1 MHYINKVKHF
11 RKIVM
16 DQKILVVSS
25 NEILGYEQVEY
36 LGVVQGS
43 TVKSRNFISDLIASL
58 KTIIGGEL
66 VGYSKLLA
74 SARSQAYDRMIQ
86 DAEERGANAIV
97 SFRFQTS
104 SIAKGASEILAYGT
118 AIKINRE

>member
-1 MHYINKVKHF
+1 M
-11 RKIVM
+11 RE
-16 DQKILVVSS
+16 KILVVTS
-25 NEILGYEQVEY
+25 NEISGYQETEHLGI
-36 LGVVQGS
+36 VQGS
-43 TVKSRNFISDLIASL
+43 TVKSRNFLSDFLASL

-74 SARSQAYDRMIQ
+74 SARSQAYDRMLQ
-86 DAEERGANAIV
+86 EAEEKNADAIV

-118 AIKINRE
+118 AIKIKGKLNE

>member
-1 MHYINKVKHF
+1 MREKF
-11 RKIVM
+11 
-16 DQKILVVSS
+16 LVVTS
-25 NEILGYEQVEY
+25 NEISGYQETEHLGI
-36 LGVVQGS
+36 VQGS
-43 TVKSRNFISDLIASL
+43 TVKSRNFLSDFLASL

-74 SARSQAYDRMIQ
+74 SARSQAYDRMLQ
-86 DAEERGANAIV
+86 EAEEKNADAIV

-118 AIKINRE
+118 AIKIKGKLNE

>member
-1 MHYINKVKHF
+1 M
-11 RKIVM
+11 RE
-16 DQKILVVSS
+16 KILVVTS
-25 NEILGYEQVEY
+25 NEISGYQETEHLGI
-36 LGVVQGS
+36 VQGS
-43 TVKSRNFISDLIASL
+43 TVKSRNFLSDFLASL

-74 SARSQAYDRMIQ
+74 SARSQAYDRMLQ
-86 DAEERGANAIV
+86 EAEEKNADAIV

-118 AIKINRE
+118 AIKIKGKLYE

>member
-1 MHYINKVKHF
+1 M
-11 RKIVM
+11 RE
-16 DQKILVVSS
+16 KILVVTS
-25 NEILGYEQVEY
+25 NEISGYQEIEHLGI
-36 LGVVQGS
+36 VQGS
-43 TVKSRNFISDLIASL
+43 TVKSRNFLSDFLASL

-74 SARSQAYDRMIQ
+74 SARSQAYDRMLQ
-86 DAEERGANAIV
+86 EAEEKNADAIV

-118 AIKINRE
+118 AIKIKVKLNE

>member
-1 MHYINKVKHF
+1 MENSRNFTRNDDLI
-11 RKIVM
+11 
-16 DQKILVVSS
+16 VVSS
-25 NEILGYEQVEY
+25 NDIAGVEIKQHIGI
-36 LGVVQGS
+36 VQGS
-43 TVKSRNFISDLIASL
+43 TVKSRNFLSDFLASL

-74 SARSQAYDRMIQ
+74 SARSQAYDRMLQ
-86 DAEERGANAIV
+86 EAEEKNADAIV

-118 AIKINRE
+118 AIKIKGKLNE

>member
-1 MHYINKVKHF
+1 M
-11 RKIVM
+11 RE
-16 DQKILVVSS
+16 KILVVTS
-25 NEILGYEQVEY
+25 NEISGYQETEHLGI
-36 LGVVQGS
+36 VQGS
-43 TVKSRNFISDLIASL
+43 TVKSRNFLSDFLASL

-74 SARSQAYDRMIQ
+74 SARSQAYDRMLQ
-86 DAEERGANAIV
+86 EAEEKNADAIV

-118 AIKINRE
+118 AIKIKGELNE

>member
-1 MHYINKVKHF
+1 M
-11 RKIVM
+11 RE
-16 DQKILVVSS
+16 KILVVTS
-25 NEILGYEQVEY
+25 NEISGYQEVEHLGI
-36 LGVVQGS
+36 VQGS
-43 TVKSRNFISDLIASL
+43 TVKSRNFLSDFLASL

-74 SARSQAYDRMIQ
+74 SARSQAYDRMLKE
-86 DAEERGANAIV
+86 AEEKNADAIV

-118 AIKINRE
+118 AIKIKGKLNE

>member
-1 MHYINKVKHF
+1 M
-11 RKIVM
+11 RE
-16 DQKILVVSS
+16 KILVVTS
-25 NEILGYEQVEY
+25 NEISGYQETEHLGI
-36 LGVVQGS
+36 VQGS
-43 TVKSRNFISDLIASL
+43 TVKSRNFLSDFLASL

-74 SARSQAYDRMIQ
+74 SARSQAYDRMLQ
-86 DAEERGANAIV
+86 EAEEKNADAIV

-118 AIKINRE
+118 SFLLNRL

>member
-1 MHYINKVKHF
+1 MTVDSNQENNKDF
-11 RKIVM
+11 
-16 DQKILVVSS
+16 LVVST
-25 NEILGYEQVEY
+25 NDIDGAEIIDYVGI
-36 LGVVQGS
+36 VQGS
-43 TVKSRNFISDLIASL
+43 TVRSRNVGSDVFAGL
-58 KTIIGGEL
+58 KNLVGGEL

>member
-1 MHYINKVKHF
+1 M
-11 RKIVM
+11 RE
-16 DQKILVVSS
+16 KILVVTS
-25 NEILGYEQVEY
+25 NEISGYQEVEHLGI
-36 LGVVQGS
+36 VQGS
-43 TVKSRNFISDLIASL
+43 TVKSRNFLSDFLASL

-74 SARSQAYDRMIQ
+74 SARSQAYDRMLQ
-86 DAEERGANAIV
+86 EAEEKNADAIV

-118 AIKINRE
+118 AIKIKCKLNE

>member
-1 MHYINKVKHF
+1 M
-11 RKIVM
+11 RK
-16 DQKILVVSS
+16 KILVVTS
-25 NEILGYEQVEY
+25 NEISGYQETEHLGI
-36 LGVVQGS
+36 VQGS
-43 TVKSRNFISDLIASL
+43 TVKSRNFLSDFLASL

-74 SARSQAYDRMIQ
+74 SARSQAYDRMLQ
-86 DAEERGANAIV
+86 EAEEKNADAIV

-118 AIKINRE
+118 AIKIKGKLNE

>member
-1 MHYINKVKHF
+1 M
-11 RKIVM
+11 RE
-16 DQKILVVSS
+16 KILVVTS
-25 NEILGYEQVEY
+25 NERSGYQEVEHLGI
-36 LGVVQGS
+36 VQGS
-43 TVKSRNFISDLIASL
+43 TVKSRNFLSDFLASL

-74 SARSQAYDRMIQ
+74 SARSQAYDRMLQ
-86 DAEERGANAIV
+86 EAEEKNADAIV

-118 AIKINRE
+118 AIKIKGKLNE

>member
-1 MHYINKVKHF
+1 M
-11 RKIVM
+11 RE
-16 DQKILVVSS
+16 KILVVTS
-25 NEILGYEQVEY
+25 NEISGYQEIEHLGI
-36 LGVVQGS
+36 VQGS
-43 TVKSRNFISDLIASL
+43 TVKSRNFLSDFLASL

-74 SARSQAYDRMIQ
+74 SARSQAYDRMLQ
-86 DAEERGANAIV
+86 EAEEKNADAIV

-118 AIKINRE
+118 AIKIKGRLNE

>member
-1 MHYINKVKHF
+1 
-11 RKIVM
+11 M

-25 NEILGYEQVEY
+25 NEISGYDRIECLGI
-36 LGVVQGS
+36 VQGS
-43 TVKSRNFISDLIASL
+43 TVKSRNFLSDFLASL

-74 SARSQAYDRMIQ
+74 SAREQAYDRMIQ
-86 DAEERGANAIV
+86 NAEALGADAIV

-118 AIKINRE
+118 AIKIKGKLNE

>member
-1 MHYINKVKHF
+1 M
-11 RKIVM
+11 RE
-16 DQKILVVSS
+16 KILEVTS
-25 NEILGYEQVEY
+25 NEISGYQETEHLGI
-36 LGVVQGS
+36 VQGS
-43 TVKSRNFISDLIASL
+43 TVKSRNFLSDFLASL

-74 SARSQAYDRMIQ
+74 SARSQAYDRMLQ
-86 DAEERGANAIV
+86 EAEEKNADAIV

-118 AIKINRE
+118 AIKIKGKLNE

>member
-1 MHYINKVKHF
+1 MREKF
-11 RKIVM
+11 
-16 DQKILVVSS
+16 LVVTS
-25 NEILGYEQVEY
+25 NEISGYQEVEHLGI
-36 LGVVQGS
+36 VQGS
-43 TVKSRNFISDLIASL
+43 TVKSRNFLSDFLASL

-74 SARSQAYDRMIQ
+74 SARSQAYDRMLQ
-86 DAEERGANAIV
+86 EAEEKNADAIV

-118 AIKINRE
+118 AIKIKGKLNE

>member
-1 MHYINKVKHF
+1 
-11 RKIVM
+11 M

-25 NEILGYEQVEY
+25 NEILGYEQIEY

-58 KTIIGGEL
+58 KTIIGGELL

>member
-1 MHYINKVKHF
+1 M
-11 RKIVM
+11 RE
-16 DQKILVVSS
+16 KILVVTS
-25 NEILGYEQVEY
+25 NEISSYQEVEHLGI
-36 LGVVQGS
+36 VQGS
-43 TVKSRNFISDLIASL
+43 TVKSRNFLSDFLASL

-74 SARSQAYDRMIQ
+74 SARSQAYDRMLQ
-86 DAEERGANAIV
+86 EAEEKNADAIV

-118 AIKINRE
+118 AIKIKGKLNE

>member
-1 MHYINKVKHF
+1 M
-11 RKIVM
+11 RE
-16 DQKILVVSS
+16 KILVVTS
-25 NEILGYEQVEY
+25 NEISGYQEVEHLGI
-36 LGVVQGS
+36 VQGS
-43 TVKSRNFISDLIASL
+43 TVKSRNFLSDFLASL

-74 SARSQAYDRMIQ
+74 SARSQAYDRMLLE
-86 DAEERGANAIV
+86 AEEKNADAIV

-118 AIKINRE
+118 AIKIKGKLNE

>member
-1 MHYINKVKHF
+1 M
-11 RKIVM
+11 RE
-16 DQKILVVSS
+16 KILVVTS
-25 NEILGYEQVEY
+25 NEISGYQETEHLGI
-36 LGVVQGS
+36 VQGS
-43 TVKSRNFISDLIASL
+43 TVKSRNFLSDFLASL

-74 SARSQAYDRMIQ
+74 SARSQAYDRMLQ
-86 DAEERGANAIV
+86 EAEEKNADAIV

-118 AIKINRE
+118 AIKTKGKLNE

>member
-25 NEILGYEQVEY
+25 NEI
-36 LGVVQGS
+36 VQGS

>member
-1 MHYINKVKHF
+1 MSK
-11 RKIVM
+11 
-16 DQKILVVSS
+16 KILVVTS
-25 NEILGYEQVEY
+25 NEISDYQEVEHLGI
-36 LGVVQGS
+36 VQGS
-43 TVKSRNFISDLIASL
+43 TVKSRNFLSDFLASL

-74 SARSQAYDRMIQ
+74 SARSQAYDRMLQ
-86 DAEERGANAIV
+86 EAEEKNADAIV

-118 AIKINRE
+118 AIKIKGKLNE

>member
-1 MHYINKVKHF
+1 M
-11 RKIVM
+11 RE
-16 DQKILVVSS
+16 KILVVTS
-25 NEILGYEQVEY
+25 NEISGYKEIEH

-43 TVKSRNFISDLIASL
+43 TVKSRNFLSDFLASL

-74 SARSQAYDRMIQ
+74 SARSQAYDRMLQ
-86 DAEERGANAIV
+86 EAEEKNADAIV

-118 AIKINRE
+118 AIKIKGKLNE

>member
-1 MHYINKVKHF
+1 MSK
-11 RKIVM
+11 
-16 DQKILVVSS
+16 KILVVTS
-25 NEILGYEQVEY
+25 NEISGYQETEHLGI
-36 LGVVQGS
+36 VQGS
-43 TVKSRNFISDLIASL
+43 TVKSRNFLSDFLASL

-74 SARSQAYDRMIQ
+74 SARSQAYDRMLQ
-86 DAEERGANAIV
+86 EAEEKNADAIV

-118 AIKINRE
+118 AIKIKGKLNE

>member
-1 MHYINKVKHF
+1 
-11 RKIVM
+11 M

-25 NEILGYEQVEY
+25 NEILGYEDIEY

-66 VGYSKLLA
+66 VGYSKLLKT
-74 SARSQAYDRMIQ
+74 SRDQAYERMIE
-86 DAEERGANAIV
+86 DAKSQGANAILG
-97 SFRFQTS
+97 FRFQTS
-104 SIAKGASEILAYGT
+104 TVAQGASEILAYGT
-118 AIKINRE
+118 AVKIK

>member
-1 MHYINKVKHF
+1 M
-11 RKIVM
+11 RE
-16 DQKILVVSS
+16 KILVVTS
-25 NEILGYEQVEY
+25 NEISGYQETEY
-36 LGVVQGS
+36 LGIVQGS
-43 TVKSRNFISDLIASL
+43 TVKSRNFLSDFLASL

-74 SARSQAYDRMIQ
+74 SARSQAYDRMLQ
-86 DAEERGANAIV
+86 EAEEKNADAIV

-118 AIKINRE
+118 AIKIKGKLNE